1 MAVRDAAGKLGR
13 GGFVERHELWSDA
26 QFAAALQVQR
36 VVDTHGIDLIRVSF
50 PDQHGILRGKTL
62 TTPAFESALE
72 SGCSA
77 PSTLVLKDTS
87 HRTAYPVFTPHSVT
101 GVPQLTGVADLVL
114 VPDPT
119 TFRVLP
125 WAPRTGWVLCDIY
138 FPDGTPVPF
147 STREL
152 YRRVL
157 ADLAAR
163 GYDHI
168 VGLEVEFHVFRLDDP
183 RLGPADTGQP
193 GEPPSVSP
201 LTHGYQLLTEDQL
214 DRVDDV
220 VQLLRAGLA
229 ALDLP
234 LRSLELEFGPSQLEV
249 TFAAQPGLEAADAM
263 VLLRSAV
270 KQLCRRHG
278 YHATFMSRPNFP
290 NIASSGWHLHQ
301 SLVDRATAE
310 NAFAA
315 GPDDYSHLSK
325 LGQSFLAGLL
335 EHAGAATVFGTPT
348 VNGYKRFKPN
358 SLAPDRVAWGVDNRG
373 AMIRT
378 IGTHGDVAT
387 RLENRSGDPA
397 ANPYL
402 YMASQVVAGL
412 DGVDRELD
420 LEPATDAP
428 YDVPAR
434 SLPASLGDAL
444 DALRDDNLFAE
455 KFGPDFVSWFVELKR
470 FEFDRFLSA
479 VTDWEQ
485 REYFDHF

>member
-13 GGFVERHELWSDA
+13 GGFVERHNLWTDA
-26 QFAAALQVQR
+26 QFAAALQIR
-36 VVDTHGIDLIRVSF
+36 RIVDTHGIDLVRVSF

-62 TTPAFESALE
+62 TTPAFEDALE
-72 SGCSA
+72 SGCTA

-87 HRTAYPVFTPHSVT
+87 HRTTYPVFKPHSVE

-125 WAPRTGWVLCDIY
+125 WALRTGWVLCDIY

-147 STREL
+147 ATREL

-157 ADLAAR
+157 ADLAER
-163 GYDHI
+163 GYDHL
-168 VGLEVEFHVFRLDDP
+168 VGLEVEFHVFKLDDP

-193 GEPPSVSP
+193 GEAPVVSP
-201 LTHGYQLLTEDQL
+201 LTHGYQLLTEEQL
-214 DRVDDV
+214 DRMDEV
-220 VQLLRAGLA
+220 VQLLRAGLS

-234 LRSLELEFGPSQLEV
+234 LRSLELEFGPSQLEA
-249 TFAAQPGLEAADAM
+249 TFSAQPGLEAADSL
-263 VLLRSAV
+263 VLFRSAV

-278 YHATFMSRPNFP
+278 YHATFMSRPHLP

-301 SLVDRATAE
+301 SLVDREGGE

-315 GPDDYSHLSK
+315 GPDDYTLLSK
-325 LGQSFLAGLL
+325 LGRWFLAGLL
-335 EHAGAATVFGTPT
+335 EHARAATVFSTPT

-373 AMIRT
+373 AMIRVV
-378 IGTHGDVAT
+378 GTHGDAAT
-387 RLENRSGDPA
+387 RLENRSGEPA

-428 YDVPAR
+428 YDVAAPR
-434 SLPASLGDAL
+434 LPASLIEAL
-444 DALRDDNLFAE
+444 DALRDDPLFAE
-455 KFGPDFVSWFVELKR
+455 RFGPDFVAWYAELKR
-470 FEFDRFLSA
+470 AELDRFLGT

>member
-1 MAVRDAAGKLGR
+1 MAVRDAAGKLNR
-13 GGFVERHELWSDA
+13 GGFVERHSLWTDA

-36 VVDTHGIDLIRVSF
+36 VLDTHGIDLVRVSF

-62 TTPAFESALE
+62 TTAAFEAALE
-72 SGCSA
+72 SGCTA

-87 HRTAYPVFTPHSVT
+87 HRTAYPVFRPHSVT

-125 WAPRTGWVLCDIY
+125 WAERTGWVLCDIY
-138 FPDGTPVPF
+138 FPDGTAVPF

-157 ADLAAR
+157 ANLTER
-163 GYDHI
+163 GLDHI

-183 RLGPADTGQP
+183 RLSPDDTGQP
-193 GEPPSVSP
+193 GSPPLVSP

-214 DRVDDV
+214 DRMDEV
-220 VQLLRAGLA
+220 VQLLSNGLT

-234 LRSLELEFGPSQLEV
+234 LRSLELEFGPSQLEA
-249 TFAAQPGLEAADAM
+249 TLAAQPGLDAADSM

-278 YHATFMSRPNFP
+278 YHATFMSRPHLP

-301 SLVDRATAE
+301 SLVDHETGE

-315 GPDDYSHLSK
+315 GPDEYAPLSK
-325 LGQSFLAGLL
+325 LGQSYLAGLL
-335 EHAGAATVFGTPT
+335 EHARAATVFGTPT

-358 SLAPDRVAWGVDNRG
+358 SLAPDRIAWGIDNRG
-373 AMIRT
+373 TMIRT
-378 IGTHGDVAT
+378 VGTHGDPAT
-387 RLENRSGDPA
+387 RLENRSGEPA

-420 LEPATDAP
+420 PDPATDDPYGVAAP
-428 YDVPAR
+428 A
-434 SLPASLGDAL
+434 LPASLGEAL
-444 DALRDDNLFAE
+444 DALRDDGLFAE
-455 KFGPDFVSWFVELKR
+455 RFGADFVSWYLELKR
-470 FEFDRFLSA
+470 LELDRFLGT

>member
-1 MAVRDAAGKLGR
+1 MAVRDPAGKLGR
-13 GGFVERHELWSDA
+13 GGFVERHELWTDA
-26 QFAAALQVQR
+26 QFAAAFQVQR
-36 VVDTHGIDLIRVSF
+36 VVDTHGIDLVRVSF

-62 TTPAFESALE
+62 TTAAFDGALE

-87 HRTAYPVFTPHSVT
+87 HRTAYPVFQPQSVA

-114 VPDPT
+114 VPDPL

-125 WAPRTGWVLCDIY
+125 WAPRTAWVLCDIY
-138 FPDGTPVPF
+138 FPDGTAVPF
-147 STREL
+147 STRDL

-157 ADLAAR
+157 ADLAER
-163 GYDHI
+163 GYDLV
-168 VGLEVEFHVFRLDDP
+168 VGLEVEFHVFKLDDP
-183 RLGPADTGQP
+183 RLAPADTGQP
-193 GEPPSVSP
+193 GESPLVSP

-214 DRVDDV
+214 DRLDDV
-220 VQLLRAGLA
+220 VQLLRSGLA

-234 LRSLELEFGPSQLEV
+234 LRSLELELGPSQLEA
-249 TFAAQPGLEAADAM
+249 TFAAQPGLEAADSM
-263 VLLRSAV
+263 VLFRSAV

-278 YHATFMSRPNFP
+278 YHATFMSRPHLP

-301 SLVDRATAE
+301 SLVDRESGE

-315 GPDDYSHLSK
+315 RPDEYPLLSK
-325 LGQSFLAGLL
+325 LGQSYLAGLL
-335 EHAGAATVFGTPT
+335 EHARAATAFSTPT

-358 SLAPDRVAWGVDNRG
+358 SLAPDRVAWGIDNRG

-378 IGTHGDVAT
+378 IGTHGDAAT
-387 RLENRSGDPA
+387 RLENRSGEPA

-402 YMASQVVAGL
+402 YMASQVVSGL

-420 LEPATDAP
+420 LAPATDAP
-428 YDVPAR
+428 YDAPAPR
-434 SLPASLGDAL
+434 LPASLVEAL
-444 DALRDDNLFAE
+444 DALRDDPLFAE
-455 KFGPDFVSWFVELKR
+455 KFGPDFISWFIELKR
-470 FEFDRFLSA
+470 SELDRFLSS

>member
-1 MAVRDAAGKLGR
+1 MAVRDAAGRLNR
-13 GGFVERHELWSDA
+13 GGFVERHSLWTDA

-36 VVDTHGIDLIRVSF
+36 LVDTHGIDLIRVSF

-62 TTPAFESALE
+62 TTAAFQVALE

-87 HRTAYPVFTPHSVT
+87 HRTAYPVFRPHSVE
-101 GVPQLTGVADLVL
+101 GVPQLTGVADLLL

-125 WAPRTGWVLCDIY
+125 WAGRTGWVLCDIY

-157 ADLAAR
+157 TNLADR

-168 VGLEVEFHVFRLDDP
+168 VGLEVEFHVFQLDDP
-183 RLGPADTGQP
+183 RLAPHHTGQP
-193 GEPPSVSP
+193 GEPPLVSP

-220 VQLLRAGLA
+220 VQLLRSGLT

-234 LRSLELEFGPSQLEV
+234 LRSLELEFGPSQLEA
-249 TFAAQPGLEAADAM
+249 TFAAQSGLDAADSM
-263 VLLRSAV
+263 VLFRSAV
-270 KQLCRRHG
+270 RQICRRHG
-278 YHATFMSRPNFP
+278 YHATFMSRPHLP

-301 SLVDRATAE
+301 SLVEHTTGE

-315 GPDDYSHLSK
+315 GPDDYSLLSK
-325 LGQSFLAGLL
+325 LGQGYLAGML
-335 EHAGAATVFGTPT
+335 EHARAATAFSTPT
-348 VNGYKRFKPN
+348 INGYKRFKPN
-358 SLAPDRVAWGVDNRG
+358 SLAPDRIAWGVDNRG
-373 AMIRT
+373 AMIRA
-378 IGTHGDVAT
+378 IGTHGDPAT
-387 RLENRSGDPA
+387 RLENRSGEPA

-412 DGVDRELD
+412 DGIDRELD
-420 LEPATDAP
+420 PASATDDP
-428 YDVPAR
+428 YEVAAEA
-434 SLPASLGDAL
+434 LPASLGEAL
-444 DALRDDNLFAE
+444 EALHDDPLFVDR
-455 KFGPDFVSWFVELKR
+455 FGADFVSWFVELKR
-470 FEFDRFLSA
+470 SELNRFLGT

-485 REYFDHF
+485 REYFDTF